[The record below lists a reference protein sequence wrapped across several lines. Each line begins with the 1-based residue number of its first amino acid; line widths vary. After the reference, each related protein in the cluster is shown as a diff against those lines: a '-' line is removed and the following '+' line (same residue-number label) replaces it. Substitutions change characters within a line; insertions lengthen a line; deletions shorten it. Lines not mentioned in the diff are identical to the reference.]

1 MEDEKP
7 TLVFVYNSDSGLFNL
22 AFDAAHKIFSP
33 QTYSCNLCAITHG
46 NFGMKNEWR
55 EYLKTLSIPF
65 EFLHANEFKEKY
77 RIENA
82 QKLPAVF
89 KREKGELKPVIDAAT
104 INICRTVNDL
114 KQIINAQINGN
125 FE

>member
-1 MEDEKP
+1 
-7 TLVFVYNSDSGLFNL
+7 
-22 AFDAAHKIFSP
+22 
-33 QTYSCNLCAITHG
+33 
-46 NFGMKNEWR
+46 MKNEWR